1 MRISN
6 ASFNEAPAPSGA
18 NVLLSELHLFYSL
31 FDDDK
36 TADVEIIQSD
46 LQKRAEWAVKNA

>member
-6 ASFNEAPAPSGA
+6 ASFNEAPAASGA
-18 NVLLSELHLFYSL
+18 NVLLSELHLFYSM